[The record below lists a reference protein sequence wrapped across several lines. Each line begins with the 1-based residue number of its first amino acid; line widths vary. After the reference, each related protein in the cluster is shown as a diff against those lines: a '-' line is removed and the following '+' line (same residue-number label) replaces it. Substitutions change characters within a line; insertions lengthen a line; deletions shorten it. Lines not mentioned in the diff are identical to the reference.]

1 MATPKRMI
9 RTKPTAP
16 PPMPPTDRGAA
27 EPVAPV
33 DRIARASIAR
43 FTAGL
48 SPYALAAAYF
58 DWAVHMAGSPGKR
71 AFLVEK
77 AGRKTVRYWHH
88 LARCLSSGHPGDAC
102 IEPLA
107 QDRRFAGEAWRRQPY
122 FALYQA
128 FLLTQQWW
136 HNATSDVHGVS
147 RHHEEVVN
155 FVARQML
162 DMVSPSNFI
171 ATNPE
176 VLEAT
181 MRQGGQNLVRGLGNL
196 ADDWERAVLGK
207 SPVDAEAFMPGK
219 TVAVTPGKVVFR
231 NRLIELIQYAPATAR
246 VHREPVLIV
255 PAWIMKY
262 YILDLSPQNS
272 LVKHLVDHGH
282 TVFMVSWKN
291 PDAEDA
297 ELGLGDYRRLG
308 IEAAL
313 ATIGR
318 ILPGRQVHGVGYC
331 LGGTLLAI
339 AAAAMA
345 GRGDERFRSLT
356 LLAAQVDFAEAGELM
371 LFIDDAQVSFLE
383 DVMWNQGYLDTKQMA
398 GAFQLLRSND
408 LIWSRLVR
416 EYLMGE
422 RAPLNDLM
430 AWNADATR
438 MPYKMHSEYLRRLFL
453 HNDLADGRLRVDD
466 RPVSLTDI
474 RAPIFAVGTERDHVA
489 PWRSAYKINQLTDA
503 EVTFLLATGGHN
515 AGIVS
520 PPSEAERV
528 PGRGYRIARRGAED
542 RFVAAETY
550 LAEAP
555 FHAGSWWPAWRHWL
569 EAKSTGKAAPP
580 PLPHGRATLDDA
592 PGKYVLQP

>member
-1 MATPKRMI
+1 MATPKRKT
-9 RTKPTAP
+9 RPARP
-16 PPMPPTDRGAA
+16 AAPMPTPERGGA

-33 DRIARASIAR
+33 DRISRAAIAR

-77 AGRKTVRYWHH
+77 AGRKMVRYWHH
-88 LARCLSSGHPGDAC
+88 LARCLTGGHPGEAC

-107 QDRRFAGEAWRRQPY
+107 QDRRFSGEAWHRQPY

-147 RHHEEVVN
+147 RHHEDVVN
-155 FVARQML
+155 FVTRQLL
-162 DMVSPSNFI
+162 DMVSPSNFV

-176 VLEAT
+176 VMEAT
-181 MRQGGQNLVRGLGNL
+181 LRQGGQNLVRGLANL

-207 SPVDAEAFMPGK
+207 PPVGAEEFVPGK
-219 TVAVTPGKVVFR
+219 TVALTPGKVVFR
-231 NRLIELIQYAPATAR
+231 NRLIELIQYAPTTAR

-291 PDAEDA
+291 PDAGDS

-318 ILPGRQVHGVGYC
+318 IQPGRRIHGVGYC

-356 LLAAQVDFAEAGELM
+356 LLAAQTDFAEAGELM

-438 MPYKMHSEYLRRLFL
+438 MPYRMHSEYLRRLFL
-453 HNDLADGRLRVDD
+453 HNDLSEGRIRVDD

-489 PWRSAYKINQLTDA
+489 PWRSVYKINQLTDA
-503 EVTFLLATGGHN
+503 DVTFLLATGGHN

-520 PPSEAERV
+520 PPAGVERV
-528 PGRGYRIARRGAED
+528 SGRGYRIAGRGAHD
-542 RFVAAETY
+542 RFVAPETY
-550 LAEAP
+550 LAEAS
-555 FHAGSWWPAWRHWL
+555 FHAGSWWPAWRAWL
-569 EAKSTGKAAPP
+569 ESHSTGKAAPP
-580 PLPHGRATLDDA
+580 PLARNRTLDDA
-592 PGKYVLQP
+592 PGSYVLQP

>member
-1 MATPKRMI
+1 MPI
-9 RTKPTAP
+9 SAP
-16 PPMPPTDRGAA
+16 PPAPAS
-27 EPVAPV
+27 EPVSPV
-33 DRIARASIAR
+33 DRIARAAIAR
-43 FTAGL
+43 FTSGL
-48 SPYALAAAYF
+48 SPYSLAAAYF
-58 DWAVHMAGSPGKR
+58 DWAVHMAVSPGKR

-77 AGRKTVRYWHH
+77 AGRKLVRYWHH
-88 LARCLSSGHPGDAC
+88 LARCLTTGQAGEAC

-107 QDRRFAGEAWRRQPY
+107 QDKRFAGEAWRRQPY

-136 HNATSDVHGVS
+136 HNATTDVHGVS

-155 FVARQML
+155 FVTRQIL
-162 DMVSPSNFI
+162 DMASPSNFI

-176 VLEAT
+176 VMEAT
-181 MRQGGQNLVRGLGNL
+181 IRQGGQNLVRGLSNL
-196 ADDWERAVLGK
+196 SDDWERAVLGK
-207 SPVDAEAFMPGK
+207 PPVGAEDFVPGK

-231 NRLIELIQYAPATAR
+231 NRLIELIQYAPTTSR

-262 YILDLSPQNS
+262 YILDLSPPNS

-282 TVFMVSWKN
+282 TVFMISWKN
-291 PDAEDA
+291 PDAGDA
-297 ELGLGDYRRLG
+297 ELGLEDYRRLG
-308 IEAAL
+308 VEAAL
-313 ATIGR
+313 ATIGH
-318 ILPGRQVHGVGYC
+318 ILPGRQVHAMGYC

-345 GRGDERFRSLT
+345 GRADQRLRSLT

-371 LFIDDAQVSFLE
+371 LFIDDAQVSFLD

-422 RAPLNDLM
+422 RAPLSDLM

-438 MPYKMHSEYLRRLFL
+438 MPYRMHSEYLRRLFL
-453 HNDLADGRLRVDD
+453 RNDLAEGRFRADE

-474 RAPIFAVGTERDHVA
+474 RVPIFAVGTERDHVA
-489 PWRSAYKINQLTDA
+489 PWRSVYKINQLADT

-520 PPSEAERV
+520 PPAGATRSEAGRAA
-528 PGRGYRIARRGAED
+528 GRGYRMARRRPAD
-542 RFVAAETY
+542 RFMAPEAFH
-550 LAEAP
+550 AEAP
-555 FHAGSWWPAWRHWL
+555 FHAGSWWPAWRRWL
-569 EAKSTGKAAPP
+569 EERSTGKAPP
-580 PLPHGRATLDDA
+580 PSLPRGRTLDDA
-592 PGKYVLQP
+592 PGAYVMQA